1 MDETMDEKEPVT
13 PSKDDSS
20 GVETHEFFA
29 VERIIAVKAGAVFL
43 TAAGAVFLVLFMGFA
58 PRVFSLAAMA
68 AASAGAGG
76 YVLARLH
83 RPAEDF
89 FYKHLLL
96 VVFLVDI
103 AAAALLSG
111 GLDSPVLVWL
121 VLLPVAAGFMI
132 NFSAVFWYG
141 GLGAGGLG
149 GVAALQAG
157 YGAASAPVS
166 GQWGIWFSL
175 FNIVAVLLAVSG
187 FLWFFLGRLFKITAA
202 QGQMEEKYRKM
213 STQAEDASRAKGEFL
228 ANMSHE
234 IRTPMNGIIGI
245 LHVLMETEMTAEQE
259 KYLTIVS
266 SSANALLSIINDIL
280 DFSKIEAGKLD
291 LDIMPFD
298 LEMALDEITAM
309 PATQARQKGI
319 DFEYAMEPDVP
330 RRLMG
335 DPGRIRQIMNN
346 LIGNAVKF
354 TDEGEV
360 TLQVDLVSE
369 TEHTAVVRFTV
380 NDTGIG
386 IAPENM
392 EKLFRDFSQADAST
406 TRNYGGTGLGLA
418 ICKLLAEKMNGTIG
432 VESMEMIGSTFWFTA
447 ELEKDLECPVKSA
460 KTPCR
465 LEALNVLVTSDAVSG
480 CARLEGL
487 IEKLGITVTM
497 AGTARQVPELL
508 KTACLE
514 REKIDIVM
522 VDVQETD
529 HFAEGLAETIQKEE
543 LICDV
548 QLVILTPIGKK
559 GDARRF
565 EAAGFDAFLSK
576 PVDEA
581 LLEACFK
588 TLVEKRD
595 GEGPR
600 GRVITRH
607 SIAENRKYATRI
619 LVAEDKET
627 NIVVARHLLNNLG
640 FEPDFARNG
649 QEAVEKVQDYT
660 YDIVFMDTQM
670 PVMDGIEATEQI
682 RAMEKREE
690 KTPARI
696 IAMTANVLPRDRE
709 NCFKAGMDD
718 FIAKP
723 VDPGELFRVLH
734 TSTVVEDEDPH
745 TPSETDMGMEPVTGL
760 PGDKEALPAPS
771 PGANNVPVY
780 DREGLLDR
788 FGHNEE
794 LIETVVQAFVQE
806 GPDLV
811 ESLKNALDKQDFPA
825 ARNVSHALKGCAAN
839 AGAPG
844 LSAAALE
851 MEKSTESRDGK
862 EVGALME
869 IIEARLDAF
878 IEETAG

>member
-1 MDETMDEKEPVT
+1 MGSGDA
-13 PSKDDSS
+13 SS
-20 GVETHEFFA
+20 L
-29 VERIIAVKAGAVFL
+29 I
-43 TAAGAVFLVLFMGFA
+43 
-58 PRVFSLAAMA
+58 P
-68 AASAGAGG
+68 
-76 YVLARLH
+76 
-83 RPAEDF
+83 
-89 FYKHLLL
+89 
-96 VVFLVDI
+96 
-103 AAAALLSG
+103 
-111 GLDSPVLVWL
+111 
-121 VLLPVAAGFMI
+121 
-132 NFSAVFWYG
+132 
-141 GLGAGGLG
+141 
-149 GVAALQAG
+149 
-157 YGAASAPVS
+157 
-166 GQWGIWFSL
+166 GQWNIWFSL
-175 FNIVAVLLAVSG
+175 FNSLAVLIAVSG
-187 FLWFFLGRLFKITAA
+187 FICFFLARLVNKAAA
-202 QGQMEEKYRKM
+202 QGQMEETYRKM
-213 STQAEDASRAKGEFL
+213 SKQAEDASRAKGEFL

-245 LHVLMETEMTAEQE
+245 LHVLMETEMTTEQE

-298 LEMALDEITAM
+298 LEMALDEITAL

-330 RRLMG
+330 RRVMG

-354 TDEGEV
+354 TEEGEV
-360 TLQVDLVSE
+360 TLQVDRVSE
-369 TEHTAVVRFTV
+369 TEYTAVVRFTV

-392 EKLFRDFSQADAST
+392 DKLFQDFSQADAST

-447 ELEKDLECPVKSA
+447 ELAKDLDAHVK
-460 KTPCR
+460 TVERPCR
-465 LEALNVLVTSDAVSG
+465 IEALKVMVTSDAVSG
-480 CARLEGL
+480 CARLETL
-487 IEKLGITVTM
+487 IEKLGITVTR
-497 AGTARQVPELL
+497 ADTARQVPEML

-514 REKIDIVM
+514 GDKIDIVM

-529 HFAEGLAETIQKEE
+529 HFAEGLAEAIKKEE

-565 EAAGFDAFLSK
+565 EIAGFDAFLSK

-581 LLEACFK
+581 LLDACFK
-588 TLVEKRD
+588 TLVKKRAGD
-595 GEGPR
+595 GPN
-600 GRVITRH
+600 GRIITRH

-619 LVAEDKET
+619 LVVEDKET
-627 NIVVARHLLNNLG
+627 NIVVAGHLLNNLG
-640 FEPDFARNG
+640 FEADFARNG
-649 QEAVEKVQDYT
+649 KEAVEKIKDNV

-670 PVMDGIEATEQI
+670 PVMDGLEATERI
-682 RAMEKREE
+682 RVLEKRE
-690 KTPARI
+690 KKPPVRI

-723 VDPGELFRVLH
+723 VDPGELSRVLN
-734 TSTVVEDEDPH
+734 TGTVVEAEPQ
-745 TPSETDMGMEPVTGL
+745 TPSEMETEPGIGL
-760 PGDKEALPAPS
+760 PGDGEESPALS
-771 PGANNVPVY
+771 PGTGPAPVY

-788 FGHNEE
+788 FGNNEE
-794 LIETVVQAFVQE
+794 LIKTVVQAFVQE

-811 ESLKNALDKQDFPA
+811 KSLKNALDKDDFST
-825 ARNVSHALKGCAAN
+825 ARDVSHALKGCAAN
-839 AGAPG
+839 AGAAG
-844 LSAAALE
+844 LSAAALA
-851 MEKSTESRDGK
+851 MEKTTENRDG
-862 EVGALME
+862 EQAGTLME
-869 IIEARLDAF
+869 MIEARLDAF